1 MADQP
6 PNSEQPDVV
15 QAFMQSQRTQ
25 SWHSVSSFSSADHP
39 SPSNDALQPVNL
51 LDHHGKRLL
60 NDDSELQL
68 WWDQEMCRELK
79 LPPGYR
85 NVAVLL
91 IKWSPD
97 IDEFK
102 ERGQKEVRKFPV
114 I

>member
-1 MADQP
+1 
-6 PNSEQPDVV
+6 
-15 QAFMQSQRTQ
+15 MQSQRTQ
-25 SWHSVSSFSSADHP
+25 SWHSVSSYSSADHS
-39 SPSNDALQPVNL
+39 SPSHVALQPVNL
-51 LDHHGKRLL
+51 LDRNGKRLL

-102 ERGQKEVRKFPV
+102 ERGEKEVRKFPV